1 MEGSVGVDKRPKFVE
16 SRFCSVDIEVDL
28 MMGSNHKLELLVI
41 TGRATLVTIIEKLSS
56 KKADEVYR
64 KTNTRLTN
72 FSTSWIKIIIF
83 DNGKE
88 FAQQ

>member
-1 MEGSVGVDKRPKFVE
+1 MEGSVGVDRRPKLVE
-16 SRFCSVDIEVDL
+16 SRSRSVDIEVDL